1 VDDHGFRLA
10 CGDEDR
16 QANRGLQGEPMKGL
30 FQAPRNTQAGFTL
43 IELIIATAIGLVVMT
58 GLFSVMFTAYRA
70 DRQATSRVEAAGQI
84 RTFEQSA
91 FRDFALSSLPP
102 APPTCGTVATP
113 CTQDPIQLSGCSI
126 TSNDGSATHVWQ
138 SHKVTYTWN
147 NTTHVVTRDVGS
159 GVTFPAASDVT
170 AFSWYVDGTS
180 PSQSVVVTIGVTVNW
195 AQNSPYTQSQ
205 ALRFRPQVVGQ
216 TPANVDPA
224 CTP

>member
-1 VDDHGFRLA
+1 
-10 CGDEDR
+10 
-16 QANRGLQGEPMKGL
+16 MKGTVS
-30 FQAPRNTQAGFTL
+30 APRNAQAGFTL

-58 GLFSVMFTAYRA
+58 GLTSLVFTAYRA
-70 DRQATSRVEAAGQI
+70 DRQATTRVEVAGQI

-91 FRDFALSSLPP
+91 FRDFSMSSLPQ
-102 APPTCGTVATP
+102 APPTCGTQAAP

-126 TSNDGSATHVWQ
+126 SSIDGGATYQWQ
-138 SHKVTYTWN
+138 SHRVAYTWH
-147 NTTHVVTRDVGS
+147 NTTQVVTRDVGS
-159 GVTFPAASDVT
+159 GVTFPAASDVS

-180 PSQSVVVTIGVTVNW
+180 PNQSVVVTIAVTVNW

-205 ALRFRPQVVGQ
+205 VLKFYPRVVGQ

>member
-1 VDDHGFRLA
+1 
-10 CGDEDR
+10 
-16 QANRGLQGEPMKGL
+16 MKGL
-30 FQAPRNTQAGFTL
+30 FLAPKDMQAGFTL
-43 IELIIATAIGLVVMT
+43 VELIIATAIGLVVMT
-58 GLFSVMFTAYRA
+58 GLTSIMFTAYRA

-91 FRDFALSSLPP
+91 FKDFTLSSVPQT
-102 APPTCGTVATP
+102 PPTCGTKATP

-126 TSNDGSATHVWQ
+126 TSNDGGATHVWQ

-147 NTTHVVTRDVGS
+147 NTTQVVTRNVGA

-170 AFSWYVDGTS
+170 AFSWYLEGTS
-180 PSQSVVVTIGVTVNW
+180 PNQSVVVTIAVTVNW
-195 AQNSPYTQSQ
+195 AQSSPYTQSQ
-205 ALRFRPQVVGQ
+205 AFRFYPQVVGQ